1 MRMRKLGRSGIEV
14 SAMGLGCWAIGGP
27 AWRPDRPI
35 GWGTVDDEESV
46 RAIHRAMDL
55 GINFFDTANAYGAGH
70 SERVLGRALKGRRD
84 NAVVA
89 TKFSAQIDE
98 AARRV
103 IADDYSPA
111 AIRRSCDDSRQR
123 LGIDVIDLFQFHA
136 GGADPAEAVAVRDTC
151 EELVAAGKIRFYGW
165 STDNPAGARVFAE
178 GPHCTAVQ
186 QRLNIFDGD
195 LETLAVC
202 EQLRLASINR
212 SPLGMGL
219 LTGKFDKSTRLPE
232 DDVRGKWNLAEGE
245 RATQLDQLDAIRA
258 ILTEDG
264 RTLAQA
270 ALGWIWAV
278 SGVTIPIPGFKT
290 VRQVEE
296 NVAACERGPLSLD
309 QVRRIDEI
317 TGRGVLA
324 ALGLTP
330 EA

>member
-1 MRMRKLGRSGIEV
+1 MLMRKLGRSGIEV

-35 GWGTVDDEESV
+35 GWGAVDDNESI
-46 RAIHRAMDL
+46 RAIHYAMDH

-84 NAVVA
+84 KAIVA
-89 TKFSAQIDE
+89 TKFTAQIDE

-103 IADDYSPA
+103 IADDYSPE
-111 AIRRSCDDSRQR
+111 AIKRSCDDSRRR

-151 EELVAAGKIRFYGW
+151 EELVAQGKIRFYGW

-178 GPHCTAVQ
+178 GPHCTAIQ
-186 QRLNIFDGD
+186 QRLNIFEGN
-195 LETLAVC
+195 LETLKVC
-202 EQLRLASINR
+202 EALRLASINR
-212 SPLGMGL
+212 SSLGMGL
-219 LTGKFDKSTRLPE
+219 LTGKFDKTTRLPE
-232 DDVRGKWNLAEGE
+232 DDVRGKWNLSEGE
-245 RATQLDQLDAIRA
+245 RAQQLDQLAAIRA

-270 ALGWIWAV
+270 AIGWLWAI
-278 SGVTIPIPGFKT
+278 SDATIPIPGFKT
-290 VRQVEE
+290 LKQVEE
-296 NVAACERGPLSLD
+296 NIAACELGPLSLD

-317 TGRGVLA
+317 TGRGVLD
-324 ALGLTP
+324 ALEL
-330 EA
+330 